1 MIIAVDCGTTNM
13 RCRLYDGRKLIY
25 ETKRKA
31 GVRNTAFDGNSNF
44 LHDSLKSCIE
54 DILNKNSLSESD
66 IEIILASGTLAS
78 DVGIYHGTSH
88 AVCPAGVGE
97 SARQARYET
106 LADIT
111 SIPILFIPGVKTLP
125 EANETDESRKIEIA
139 DSMSGEECEIYG
151 IIEALGISED
161 FLCILPG
168 SYLKCMEVNAG
179 GQIESIKTGMC
190 GEFIAAISEHTM
202 LKKSLPSPVLK
213 EIIKEKL
220 IFGFE
225 YCKTHGVS
233 PSLIKTRNAILHLGM
248 EQNEAANFFIGAIL
262 YDDIL
267 TCAKLCINGK
277 KVIIGGSEP
286 LRSVFGILLEH
297 VGVTNIVILDSELSV
312 LAPNYGAMCVYEEFK
327 RINS

>member
-13 RCRLYDGRKLIY
+13 RCRLYNGRRLIY
-25 ETKRKA
+25 ENARKA
-31 GVRNTAFDGNSNF
+31 GVRNTAFDGNSDF
-44 LHDSLKSCIE
+44 LKSSLKACIE

-88 AVCPAGVGE
+88 AVCPAGVSE
-97 SARQARYET
+97 SARQARYEVMDDVT
-106 LADIT
+106 R
-111 SIPILFIPGVKTLP
+111 IPILFIPGVKTLP
-125 EANETDESRKIEIA
+125 EADEANEDRKIEIA

-168 SYLKCMEVNAG
+168 SYLKCMEVNTG

-202 LKKSLPSPVLK
+202 LKKSLPSPVLEK
-213 EIIKEKL
+213 IIPEKL

-225 YCKTHGVS
+225 YCRTHGVS

-248 EQNEAANFFIGAIL
+248 EQTEAANFFIGAIL

-267 TCAKLCINGK
+267 TCAKLCTGDK
-277 KVIIGGSEP
+277 KVIIGGSDP

-297 VGVTNIVILDSELSV
+297 IGVKNILSLDAELSR
-312 LAPNYGAMCVYEEFK
+312 LAPNYGAMRVYEKFK
-327 RINS
+327 ETNI